1 MKKMKR
7 FFAIVTIAVMMFS
20 LTACSS
26 CGAQPEEQP
35 PVATV
40 TPSVQ
45 EVEPKVEV
53 TTPVEVV
60 TEPTPEVVEPTEDPK
75 DKPEVAEPTTEPT
88 PEVEPT
94 EEPQVTEPVKEE
106 VTEVS
111 LEAKVNGKHYVG
123 DTLSASD
130 FTVTVTMSDGSTVKN
145 PAGWNADK
153 LTLDAETTVITI
165 TYKNLSTQ
173 VTVKAEVKQQ
183 AQQPAQEPQQP
194 QQQKYPASAYQ
205 PICQQAVD
213 DLYNYAIAR
222 GYVLKYDATDPAYPY
237 SYVELDDI
245 PGVPSNFI
253 AVTNVVGD
261 WRMCYARHDD
271 PDFIYQVGYT
281 GTLEFLYKYFF
292 G

>member
-53 TTPVEVV
+53 TAPVEVV

-75 DKPEVAEPTTEPT
+75 DKPEVVEPTTEPT

-106 VTEVS
+106 VTEAS

-222 GYVLKYDATDPAYPY
+222 GYVLKSSVAKNGFAYN
-237 SYVELDDI
+237 YVELDDI
-245 PGVPSNFI
+245 PGVPSNYI
-253 AVTNVVGD
+253 EIIYVNNQ
-261 WRMCYARHDD
+261 WSLIYAKHSD
-271 PDFIYQVGYT
+271 PDFITQNYYT
-281 GTLEFLYKYFF
+281 GTIEFLYKYFF
-292 G
+292 E